1 MSCLQNYFGSKK
13 IIKHRIQFEIDF
25 ESEEIAKAIEKA
37 TEPENFGWVE
47 TRVDNKQIKA
57 TVKAKN
63 LGSLR
68 EAAEDFMACISVA
81 EKMTKE

>member
-1 MSCLQNYFGSKK
+1 MLDSSKDK
-13 IIKHRIQFEIDF
+13 SK
-25 ESEEIAKAIEKA
+25 
-37 TEPENFGWVE
+37 N
-47 TRVDNKQIKA
+47 KA